1 MEKVIHAVS
10 AVSGAV
16 IGFMF
21 GEVTGLLVALV
32 FFMVIDY
39 ATGVV
44 VAYYKHQLS
53 SEVGFKGIAKKI
65 IILCLISIGHMID
78 VYVIGSNAV
87 VMSAT
92 AMFYIGNE
100 GLSILENAADLGI
113 PLPPPLIK
121 ALKQI
126 SDAQKKKDE
135 EAKKDKESEKGK
147 ESEKEN
153 ESEENDKDKE
163 DENNGKND

>member
-1 MEKVIHAVS
+1 MEKIVHAIS
-10 AVSGAV
+10 AISGAV

-21 GEVTGLLVALV
+21 GDITGLIVALV
-32 FFMVIDY
+32 FFMTVDY

-44 VAYYKHQLS
+44 AAYYRHQLS
-53 SEVGFKGIAKKI
+53 SEVGFKGIFKKI
-65 IILCLISIGHMID
+65 VILCLVSVGHMID

-126 SDAQKKKDE
+126 SDAQKKKEDE
-135 EAKKDKESEKGK
+135 KEKKKEEEEKSEEKDK
-147 ESEKEN
+147 
-153 ESEENDKDKE
+153 EENDK
-163 DENNGKND
+163 

>member
-1 MEKVIHAVS
+1 MERIVHAVS
-10 AVSGAV
+10 AVCGAI

-21 GEVTGLLVALV
+21 GEVTGLIVALT
-32 FFMVIDY
+32 FFMAVDY
-39 ATGVV
+39 VTGMIK
-44 VAYYKHQLS
+44 AYDKKQLS
-53 SEVGFKGIAKKI
+53 SEIGFRGIFKKVT
-65 IILCLISIGHMID
+65 ILCLVSVAHMID
-78 VYVIGSNAV
+78 LYVIGSSAV

-126 SDAQKKKDE
+126 SDAQKKKED
-135 EAKKDKESEKGK
+135 
-147 ESEKEN
+147 EKEKKK
-153 ESEENDKDKE
+153 EEKEKSEEKDRE
-163 DENNGKND
+163 ENNK

>member
-1 MEKVIHAVS
+1 MERIVHAVS
-10 AVSGAV
+10 AVCGAI

-21 GEVTGLLVALV
+21 GEVTGLIVALT
-32 FFMVIDY
+32 FFMAVDY
-39 ATGVV
+39 VTGMIK
-44 VAYYKHQLS
+44 AYDKKQLS
-53 SEVGFKGIAKKI
+53 SEIGFRGIFKKVT
-65 IILCLISIGHMID
+65 ILCLVSVAHMID
-78 VYVIGSNAV
+78 LYVIGSSAV

-126 SDAQKKKDE
+126 SEAQKKKED
-135 EAKKDKESEKGK
+135 
-147 ESEKEN
+147 EKEKKK
-153 ESEENDKDKE
+153 EEKEKSEEKDRE
-163 DENNGKND
+163 ENNK

>member
-1 MEKVIHAVS
+1 MEKIVHAIS
-10 AVSGAV
+10 AISGAV

-21 GEVTGLLVALV
+21 GDITGIIVALV
-32 FFMVIDY
+32 FFMVVDY

-44 VAYYKHQLS
+44 AAYYRHQLS
-53 SEVGFKGIAKKI
+53 SEVGFKGIFKKI
-65 IILCLISIGHMID
+65 VILCLVSVGHMID

-100 GLSILENAADLGI
+100 GLSILENAADLGV

-126 SDAQKKKDE
+126 SDAQKKE
-135 EAKKDKESEKGK
+135 EEKKKD
-147 ESEKEN
+147 
-153 ESEENDKDKE
+153 DDKE
-163 DENNGKND
+163 EKDNGEEK

>member
-1 MEKVIHAVS
+1 MEKIVHAIS
-10 AVSGAV
+10 AISGAV

-21 GEVTGLLVALV
+21 GDITGLIVALV
-32 FFMVIDY
+32 FFMVVDY

-44 VAYYKHQLS
+44 AAYYRHQLS
-53 SEVGFKGIAKKI
+53 SEVGFKGIFKKI
-65 IILCLISIGHMID
+65 VILCLVSVGHMID

-126 SDAQKKKDE
+126 SDAQKKKE
-135 EAKKDKESEKGK
+135 EEEKKKD
-147 ESEKEN
+147 
-153 ESEENDKDKE
+153 DDKE
-163 DENNGKND
+163 EKDNGEEK

>member
-1 MEKVIHAVS
+1 MERIVHAVS
-10 AVSGAV
+10 AVCGAI

-21 GEVTGLLVALV
+21 GEVTGLIVTLI
-32 FFMVIDY
+32 FFMAIDY
-39 ATGVV
+39 VTGMIK
-44 VAYYKHQLS
+44 AYDKKQLS
-53 SEVGFKGIAKKI
+53 SEIGFRGIFKKVT
-65 IILCLISIGHMID
+65 ILCLVSVAHMID
-78 VYVIGSNAV
+78 LYVIGSSAV

-126 SDAQKKKDE
+126 SDAQKKKEDE
-135 EAKKDKESEKGK
+135 EEKKKEEEEKSE
-147 ESEKEN
+147 EKDR
-153 ESEENDKDKE
+153 EENDK
-163 DENNGKND
+163 

>member
-1 MEKVIHAVS
+1 MERIVHAVS
-10 AVSGAV
+10 AVCGAI

-21 GEVTGLLVALV
+21 GEVTGLIVALT
-32 FFMVIDY
+32 FFMAVDY
-39 ATGVV
+39 VTGMIK
-44 VAYYKHQLS
+44 AYDKKQLS
-53 SEVGFKGIAKKI
+53 SEIGFRGIFKKVT
-65 IILCLISIGHMID
+65 ILCLVSVAHMID
-78 VYVIGSNAV
+78 LYVIGSSAV

-126 SDAQKKKDE
+126 SDAQKKKED
-135 EAKKDKESEKGK
+135 
-147 ESEKEN
+147 EKEKKK
-153 ESEENDKDKE
+153 EEEEKSEEKDREENDK
-163 DENNGKND
+163 

>member
-1 MEKVIHAVS
+1 MERIVHAVS
-10 AVSGAV
+10 TVCGAI

-21 GEVTGLLVALV
+21 GEVTGLIVALT
-32 FFMVIDY
+32 FFMAVDY
-39 ATGVV
+39 VTGMIK
-44 VAYYKHQLS
+44 AYDKKQLS
-53 SEVGFKGIAKKI
+53 SEIGFRGIFKKVT
-65 IILCLISIGHMID
+65 ILCLVSVAHTID
-78 VYVIGSNAV
+78 LYVIGSSAV

-126 SDAQKKKDE
+126 SDVQKKKED
-135 EAKKDKESEKGK
+135 
-147 ESEKEN
+147 EKEKEEKSDN
-153 ESEENDKDKE
+153 KDREENDK
-163 DENNGKND
+163 